1 MLNKPGET
9 LIETLKGQGAG
20 LAQATP
26 WALTTCSTIVL
37 VLLDSDLLVEEK
49 YADRFQAGSYII
61 TTMAFYRL
69 QNKPRKKNKEENKD
83 SVIMPGAFRRHSPAD
98 RR

>member
-49 YADRFQAGSYII
+49 
-61 TTMAFYRL
+61 
-69 QNKPRKKNKEENKD
+69 
-83 SVIMPGAFRRHSPAD
+83 
-98 RR
+98 